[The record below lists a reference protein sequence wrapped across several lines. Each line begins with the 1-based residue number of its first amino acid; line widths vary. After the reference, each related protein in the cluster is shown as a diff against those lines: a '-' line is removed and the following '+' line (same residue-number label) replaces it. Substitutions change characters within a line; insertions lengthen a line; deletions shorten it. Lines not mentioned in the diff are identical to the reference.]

1 MSVKEKGFNFKLYA
15 IISFVCMAAILALVC
30 VTTFSAKY
38 MAFHPERLA
47 EFYVDTIVQT
57 GDGYNAYKN
66 TIVSKNMKYGDF
78 IRKNYIDP
86 VVNRDGNDYSSDEF
100 KGEKTLSDDG
110 TLSGELTE
118 GMYAIYETLVG
129 RYGWDDYDSI
139 FSEYIETLVAVRE
152 DNFGDKFFNDEI
164 FFTAFEANVSAFGK
178 MLTGTD
184 EVYDENSGVKLSDK
198 TEGVY
203 QKLYGED
210 YRIICEAVSSE
221 EGPTTLYKDTDNSA
235 VLETYGVSADDIEEA
250 KNVLVRVSDKDGN
263 ELTEIRVVL
272 VKIGM
277 SWYVDNLNTDT
288 DCLYELYK

>member
-15 IISFVCMAAILALVC
+15 VISFVCVAAILALVC
-30 VTTFSAKY
+30 VTTFSTKY

-86 VVNRDGNDYSSDEF
+86 VVNRDGKDYSDDSF
-100 KGEKTLSDDG
+100 KGEITLSDDG
-110 TLSGELTE
+110 TLSGELTD
-118 GMYAIYETLVG
+118 GMYAVYETLVG

-178 MLTGTD
+178 ALTGTD

-198 TEGVY
+198 TEGIY

-210 YRIICEAVSSE
+210 YRIICEAESFSEGSLADYSTAADAEALAGYGIDVS
-221 EGPTTLYKDTDNSA
+221 
-235 VLETYGVSADDIEEA
+235 DIEGVA
-250 KNVLVRVSDKDGN
+250 TVLVKVSLDGGE
-263 ELTEIRVVL
+263 ELTECEVTL

-288 DCLYELYK
+288 GCLYSIYE